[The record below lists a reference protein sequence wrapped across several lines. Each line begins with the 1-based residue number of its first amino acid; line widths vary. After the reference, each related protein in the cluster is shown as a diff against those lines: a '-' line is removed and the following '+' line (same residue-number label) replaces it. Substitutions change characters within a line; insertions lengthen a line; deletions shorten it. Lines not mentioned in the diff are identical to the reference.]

1 MLNMTKKEYILAV
14 IDALPEWEMWR
25 WIKAMVQ
32 NDQLEDRSID
42 MLVII
47 LKKAMDKITA
57 TIKEN
62 KMVETIQAMD
72 SFDKQKQKQA
82 KEDEA
87 TLQELDSKL
96 KNL

>member
-1 MLNMTKKEYILAV
+1 MTKKQYILAV

-25 WIKAMVQ
+25 GIKAMVQ
-32 NDQLEDRSID
+32 NDQLEEHTIN

-62 KMVETIQAMD
+62 RMIERIQAID
-72 SFDKQKQKQA
+72 NFNKRRKEQA
-82 KEDEA
+82 KQDAE

-96 KNL
+96 NSI

>member
-1 MLNMTKKEYILAV
+1 MSKKEYILAV

-32 NDQLEDRSID
+32 NDQLDERTIN

-47 LKKAMDKITA
+47 LKKAMDKLTA

-62 KMVETIQAMD
+62 KMIETIQTMD
-72 SFDKQKQKQA
+72 NFDKQKAQQA
-82 KEDEA
+82 KEDA
-87 TLQELDSKL
+87 KSLKELDSKL

>member
-1 MLNMTKKEYILAV
+1 MTKKEYILAV
-14 IDALPEWEMWR
+14 IDALPEWEMWW

-32 NDQLEDRSID
+32 NNQLDDRSID
-42 MLVII
+42 TLVII

-72 SFDKQKQKQA
+72 NFDKQKQKQA

-87 TLQELDSKL
+87 TLQELDSQL
-96 KNL
+96 NNL

>member
-1 MLNMTKKEYILAV
+1 MTKKEYILAV

-32 NDQLEDRSID
+32 NNQLDERSID

-62 KMVETIQAMD
+62 KMIENIQAVD
-72 SFDKQKQKQA
+72 NFHKQKQKQA
-82 KEDEA
+82 EEDEEI
-87 TLQELDSKL
+87 LQELDSKL

>member
-1 MLNMTKKEYILAV
+1 MTKKEYILAV
-14 IDALPEWEMWR
+14 IDALPDWEMWR

-32 NDQLEDRSID
+32 NDQLEERSID

-62 KMVETIQAMD
+62 KIVETIQAMD
-72 SFDKQKQKQA
+72 NLNEQKEAQA
-82 KEDEA
+82 KQDEE
-87 TLQELDSKL
+87 TLKELDSKL
-96 KNL
+96 NDI

>member
-1 MLNMTKKEYILAV
+1 MTKKEYILAV
-14 IDALPEWEMWR
+14 INAMPEWEMWR

-32 NDQLEDRSID
+32 NDQLDERSID

-47 LKKAMDKITA
+47 FKKAMDKITA

-62 KMVETIQAMD
+62 KMVETIQAME

-82 KEDEA
+82 AQDAESLA
-87 TLQELDSKL
+87 NLDSMLSKL
-96 KNL
+96 

>member
-1 MLNMTKKEYILAV
+1 MTKKEYILAV
-14 IDALPEWEMWR
+14 IDALPNWEMWR

-32 NDQLEDRSID
+32 NNQLEEHTIN

-62 KMVETIQAMD
+62 KMIETIEAIEN
-72 SFDKQKQKQA
+72 FDKKKQKQA
-82 KEDEA
+82 KEDA
-87 TLQELDSKL
+87 IMLKDLDTKL
-96 KNL
+96 NNL

>member
-1 MLNMTKKEYILAV
+1 MTKKEYILAV

-32 NDQLEDRSID
+32 NDQLEEHTID

-47 LKKAMDKITA
+47 LKKAMDKLTA

-62 KMVETIQAMD
+62 KMIETIQAID
-72 SFDKQKQKQA
+72 SFDKQKEEQA
-82 KEDEA
+82 KKDA
-87 TLQELDSKL
+87 KSLKELDSKL

>member
-1 MLNMTKKEYILAV
+1 MLNMTKKEYILVV

>member
-1 MLNMTKKEYILAV
+1 
-14 IDALPEWEMWR
+14 
-25 WIKAMVQ
+25 MVE
-32 NDQLEDRSID
+32 NDQLEERSID

-47 LKKAMDKITA
+47 LKKAMDRITA

-62 KMVETIQAMD
+62 KMIETIQAME

>member
-1 MLNMTKKEYILAV
+1 MTKKEYILAV

-25 WIKAMVQ
+25 GIKAMVQ
-32 NDQLEDRSID
+32 NDQLDEHTIN

-47 LKKAMDKITA
+47 LKKAMDKLTV

-72 SFDKQKQKQA
+72 NFDKQKAEQA
-82 KEDEA
+82 KKDA
-87 TLQELDSKL
+87 KSLKELDSKL

>member
-1 MLNMTKKEYILAV
+1 
-14 IDALPEWEMWR
+14 
-25 WIKAMVQ
+25 MVQ
-32 NDQLEDRSID
+32 NNQLEDRSID

-72 SFDKQKQKQA
+72 SFDKKKQKQA